1 MKNKT
6 DAIVIKKSILTEKAK
21 KELEIERKEE
31 IILKNMEEDKLD
43 DFFYDNKV
51 ISFYSKFLDF
61 NRLIELAEKQPTKIK
76 KMIDELFSNEDST
89 EIDILK
95 SLFFYFFE
103 LMGISDKQNLDFLVT
118 FISKNDDEKKIL
130 KLFED
135 DIEVSFDKLVFFNQS
150 RQSLN

>member
-1 MKNKT
+1 M
-6 DAIVIKKSILTEKAK
+6 
-21 KELEIERKEE
+21 
-31 IILKNMEEDKLD
+31 
-43 DFFYDNKV
+43 
-51 ISFYSKFLDF
+51 ISFMITRLYPSIVRFLDI
-61 NRLIELAEKQPTKIK
+61 NILIELAEKQPTKIK

-89 EIDILK
+89 EVDILK

-103 LMGISDKQNLDFLVT
+103 LMGVSDRQNLDFLVT

-150 RQSLN
+150 KLSLN